1 MVHIIGS
8 GPTGMALAWEL
19 RQIGQEV
26 TIYERKP
33 SAGGSWWEPDL
44 SKRDLHAHRILFDH
58 GWVNAR
64 NFLKELGIPWTDLFE
79 RHKDGVF
86 AYMFKTFTFKD
97 YLALLTLPFVA
108 KLDLTLKDALKGRMS
123 PAGEKFMEH
132 LPLIIDGITWDVM
145 SSYEMLESF
154 NHVAFSKQWTQKV
167 SGKVMGDR
175 MQAALEAAGVRFEFN
190 KELKQLEMSD
200 EGYVATFADD
210 TRLTDDLLVL
220 CVDHSPAIA
229 LVGDN
234 WGPDAQRQL
243 RETTYGCINVLIDYP
258 KGAPELKDDL
268 EIAANTPWKLQPRV
282 LSDGKTL
289 SCVIC
294 NLTEEIL
301 TTDPETLKR
310 GVLEQLAVPPPDT
323 EPRVGWGS
331 TWDGER
337 WQFHQSSGT
346 LCLEGQLPFFGRC
359 PSVALC
365 GMMSQRAT
373 PYASFEAA
381 VEVAR
386 RFSSQTYGTR
396 TPLQPF
402 RLSTLLILL
411 LIVFVV
417 LVIKR
422 NASRRAPTDV

>member
-1 MVHIIGS
+1 MVHIIGA

-19 RQIGQEV
+19 RHAGQDV

-44 SKRDLHAHRILFDH
+44 SKRDLHAHRILFDNA
-58 GWVNAR
+58 WVNAR
-64 NFLKELGIPWTDLFE
+64 NLMKEMGIPWTDLFE
-79 RHKDGVF
+79 RHADDVF
-86 AYMFKTFTFKD
+86 PYMFKTFKFKD

-108 KLDLTLKDALKGRMS
+108 RRDRTLKDVLKGRMS
-123 PAGEKFMEH
+123 PTGEKFMEH
-132 LPLIIDGITWDVM
+132 LPLIIDGVTWDVM

-154 NHVAFSKQWTQKV
+154 NHVTFSRQWTQKV

-175 MQAALEAAGVRFEFN
+175 MQDALEAVGVRFVFN
-190 KELKQLEMSD
+190 KELKQLEMRD
-200 EGYVATFADD
+200 DGYVATFSDD
-210 TRLTDDLLVL
+210 SRLTDDLLVL
-220 CVDHSPAIA
+220 CVDHSPAIE
-229 LVGDN
+229 LVQDN

-243 RETTYGCINVLIDYP
+243 RDTTYGCINLLMDYP
-258 KGAPELKDDL
+258 MGAPALKDDL
-268 EIAANTPWKLQPRV
+268 EIAVNTPWKLQPRV

-294 NLTEEIL
+294 NLTEDIL
-301 TTDPETLKR
+301 TTNPETLKT
-310 GVLEQLAVPPPDT
+310 GVLEQLGVPAPET

-346 LCLEGQLPFFGRC
+346 LSLEGQLPFYGRC
-359 PSVALC
+359 PRVALC
-365 GMMSQRAT
+365 GMMSERAT
-373 PYASFEAA
+373 PYASLEAA

-386 RFSSQTYGTR
+386 RFSHETYGTR

-402 RLSTLLILL
+402 RLSSFLILL

-417 LVIKR
+417 LIIKR
-422 NASRRAPTDV
+422 NA